1 MPQTNSNRIDQPAAI
16 RSGETLDTHA
26 LENYLCKHLDTN
38 ETLAIKQFPS
48 GFSNL
53 TYLLRFGEKE
63 FVLRRP
69 PFGANIKSAHDM
81 SREYHILSHLIK
93 IYPKVPKP
101 LLFCADNAIIGA
113 PFYVMERVKGVILR
127 AQMPE
132 ENYPAPQQ
140 MAKAANAL
148 VTTFVELH
156 AVDYQAAGLGELGR
170 PQGYA
175 QRQIE
180 GWIKRYQHARTDD
193 IPEMEKLADWL
204 AANIPPDGKTA
215 LIHNDF
221 KYDNLVLNPADW
233 SEVIAVLDWE
243 MATIGDPLMDL
254 GTSLAYWIDT
264 NDPPVLQKMKFS
276 PTTIPGGFSRAE
288 MAEAYARL
296 SGNDLVNIVFYY
308 AYGLYKI
315 AVIGQQIYARYKKGL
330 TKDQRFAGLIHA
342 VRACSALGVQ
352 AIAKKRIDNL

>member
-1 MPQTNSNRIDQPAAI
+1 MPQTNSNRIDQPTAI
-16 RSGETLDTHA
+16 RSGETLNIHA
-26 LENYLCKHLDTN
+26 LENYLRKHIATKDALTI
-38 ETLAIKQFPS
+38 EQFPS

-53 TYLLRFGEKE
+53 TYLLRFGERE
-63 FVLRRP
+63 LVLRRP

-81 SREYHILSHLIK
+81 SREYHILSHLVTV
-93 IYPKVPKP
+93 YPKVPKP
-101 LLFCADNAIIGA
+101 LFFCEDDAIIGA

-127 AQMPE
+127 AQMLE
-132 ENYPAPQQ
+132 SEYPAPQQ

-156 AVDYQAAGLGELGR
+156 AVDYQAAGLGDLGR
-170 PQGYA
+170 PQGYV

-180 GWIKRYQHARTDD
+180 GWIKRYHHARTDD
-193 IPEMEKLADWL
+193 ISEVEKLAAWL
-204 AANIPPDGKTA
+204 SVNIPPDGKTA

-243 MATIGDPLMDL
+243 MATLGDPLMDL
-254 GTSLAYWIDT
+254 GTSLAYWIDV
-264 NDPPVLQKMKFS
+264 NDPPLLQQLKFS
-276 PTTIPGGFSRAE
+276 PTTVPGGFSRAE

-296 SGNDLVNIVFYY
+296 SGDDLVNIVFYY
-308 AYGLYKI
+308 VYGLYKI

-342 VRACSALGVQ
+342 VRACSTLGVQ